1 MIEILPMK
9 DREQERKILD
19 GIDCAGPQA
28 RVLAMCEREQTLGT
42 VALELEGGVLRIL
55 QLAAEGYD
63 FSERCYKNLLASKLF
78 QGQGL

>member
-28 RVLAMCEREQTLGT
+28 RVRPS
-42 VALELEGGVLRIL
+42 R
-55 QLAAEGYD
+55 
-63 FSERCYKNLLASKLF
+63 FRRP
-78 QGQGL
+78 

>member
-28 RVLAMCEREQTLGT
+28 RVLAMCERE
-42 VALELEGGVLRIL
+42 
-55 QLAAEGYD
+55 
-63 FSERCYKNLLASKLF
+63 
-78 QGQGL
+78 